1 MSGSLRSPRLRVLA
15 DGSSLPGVL
24 EMDVAANNHLAA
36 DRFGLRIAASAVSL
50 ADLAD
55 PELRLDIQVSLG
67 AGWTRLLLGRP
78 DNVQLDPIGG
88 VLSIEG
94 RDLAALLIEAP
105 LSEAFVNRTASEIAE
120 TLAAR
125 HGLQPRVES
134 TSATV
139 GRADASG
146 RGQLALH
153 QFARCTTEWDL
164 LATLARAEGFDL
176 FLAGDA
182 LHFAPPTTDAPKPI
196 RVSDCT
202 AVTLSQSLGL
212 TRPTEVEVRSWT
224 PAKAASARQV
234 VRSEPASGTVLG
246 EGQGTP
252 TRHALVRPGLSAA
265 DAGRLAKRTLADLAR
280 HARTAGL
287 SMPGE
292 FELTPRDRVALLG
305 AGPSFS
311 GLWRVAELN
320 RSLDVN
326 RGFTQRLRLDTY
338 EEAA

>member
-1 MSGSLRSPRLRVLA
+1 MSGNLRTPRIRVLA
-15 DGSSLPGVL
+15 GGYPLPGIL
-24 EMDVAANNHLAA
+24 EMDIAANNHLAA
-36 DRFGLRIAASAVSL
+36 DRFRLRLAASAVSL

-55 PELRLDIQVSLG
+55 PELRLDVQVSLG
-67 AGWTRLLLGRP
+67 AGWSRLILGRP
-78 DNVQLDPIGG
+78 DSIQLDPIGG
-88 VLSIEG
+88 TLSVEG

-105 LSEAFVNRTASEIAE
+105 LSETFINRTAREIAQ

-125 HGLQPRVES
+125 HGLQPHVEP
-134 TSATV
+134 TAATV
-139 GRADASG
+139 GRSDASG

-176 FLAGDA
+176 FLAGEA
-182 LHFAPPTTDAPKPI
+182 LHFAPPATAAPVPI
-196 RVSDCT
+196 RISDCT
-202 AVTLSQSLGL
+202 SVGLSHNLGL
-212 TRPTEVEVRSWT
+212 SRPTEVEVRSWT

-234 VRSEPASGTVLG
+234 AQSRFEAGSKLGT
-246 EGQGTP
+246 GQGRP
-252 TRHALVRPGLSAA
+252 ARHALIRPGLSSA
-265 DAGRLAKRTLADLAR
+265 DAGRLAKRTLADLTR

-287 SMPGE
+287 SMPGD
-292 FELTPRDRVALLG
+292 FELTPRSRIALLG
-305 AGPSFS
+305 AGPGFD
-311 GLWRVAELN
+311 GVWRVAELN